1 MVLNTFREK
10 LSYEIK
16 RLEEFLPYG
25 IVALDK
31 IQVHLYSVA
40 ILLRKIIEMLPG
52 YEGKSINVSEYYKSG
67 GGKHSDICLKDLMDR
82 IIHYVKFSPGIIR
95 SVKPSSLEYIQVIS
109 DWDREKY
116 NIKHRELMLRD
127 FINIAKEIAEN
138 DREVLKS
145 LLNYA
150 IENLERDMKCTD
162 LNIISDEYFGVKTHE
177 SMVYVFDL
185 VRKINNYKLPDGN
198 ITLFFEIEEDN
209 KVIRIEE
216 HEIEYSQIFKY
227 FGQDW
232 YISFGDSYLKTYQ
245 KTSDPNLKGN
255 KVVSMYDMSDKNFER
270 NNDECI
276 IIAEN
281 LLDILKQ
288 IGSCKK

>member
-16 RLEEFLPYG
+16 RFEEFLPYG

-40 ILLRKIIEMLPG
+40 ILLRKIIEMLPS

-67 GGKHSDICLKDLMDR
+67 GGKHSDICLKDLIDR
-82 IIHYVKFSPGIIR
+82 IIHYVEFSPGIIMNFD
-95 SVKPSSLEYIQVIS
+95 PSSLEYIQVIS
-109 DWDREKY
+109 DWDREKH
-116 NIKHRELMLRD
+116 NILHRELMLED

-138 DREVLKS
+138 DKKVLKS
-145 LLNYA
+145 LLTYA
-150 IENLERDMKCTD
+150 IENLERDMNCTD
-162 LNIISDEYFGVKTHE
+162 PNIISDRYFGVKTHK
-177 SMVYVFDL
+177 SMVYVFNL
-185 VRKINNYKLPDGN
+185 VRKISNYKLLDGS

-216 HEIEYSQIFKY
+216 HEIEYSHIFKY
-227 FGQDW
+227 FGRDW
-232 YISFGDSYLKTYQ
+232 HIFIGDSYLKTYQ
-245 KTSDPNLKGN
+245 KTSDPKLKGN
-255 KVVSMYDMSDKNFER
+255 KVVSMYDMSRKNFER
-270 NNDECI
+270 NKHNKCI

-288 IGSCKK
+288 I